1 MRHQHRVNTRA
12 NLSKST
18 YGEVLIGTAAVFR
31 DLVFI
36 YERNESEVD
45 GLINYK
51 KFELMTQ
58 LTMRVLRFQSEVR
71 RWQCRRAAYDPA
83 LTVSRNF
90 VWVAHAAQN
99 FGAKR
104 VEVVANY
111 VQERVEMAPAEEML
125 QSMSLRCED

>member
-1 MRHQHRVNTRA
+1 MP
-12 NLSKST
+12 
-18 YGEVLIGTAAVFR
+18 IGTAAVFR

-71 RWQCRRAAYDPA
+71 R
-83 LTVSRNF
+83 
-90 VWVAHAAQN
+90 
-99 FGAKR
+99 
-104 VEVVANY
+104 
-111 VQERVEMAPAEEML
+111 
-125 QSMSLRCED
+125 

>member
-1 MRHQHRVNTRA
+1 VP
-12 NLSKST
+12 
-18 YGEVLIGTAAVFR
+18 IGTAAVFR

-71 RWQCRRAAYDPA
+71 RWQCTHAAYDPA
-83 LTVSRNF
+83 LTVSRNA
-90 VWVAHAAQN
+90 VWVVHAAQN

-104 VEVVANY
+104 VEAVANY